1 MGDLML
7 IILSVIISGILSGFA
22 GYTIKLLIDQRSQ
35 IASKNAIDQQIRM
48 AQERSQEILIE
59 AKEKSLQFRLES
71 EKEINKQ
78 RNEVQQER
86 NKANSLKDESN
97 EKLNQ
102 IKKDTKKISEQIK
115 LINSQKV
122 ELSKSRELYANKIEE
137 ASDISLDDAK
147 NILMK
152 EAQEDIEHD
161 IAKKYRIAN
170 AELENKIDEHA
181 RDVIAGAIQ
190 RFASDVVAEETVQ
203 SVSIPNEEMKG
214 RLIGRDGRN
223 IRAIEKATGV
233 DLIVDESPDSVTVSC
248 FDPIRR
254 QIAINSLNELIKD
267 GRIHP
272 ARIES
277 VTKKSQSDIGKTIR
291 KAGEDA
297 IFESNVKGLPPELIE
312 IVGKLKFR
320 YSYGENVLQHSVEV
334 ANFSALIAEEIG
346 ADVRVS
352 RTGGFLHDIGKALT
366 HEIEGPHAEIGANI
380 VSKYEI
386 DPKIVTTI
394 REHHDSDFT
403 TTESFIVA
411 AADAISAARPGA
423 RRDSAEAYIKRL
435 KDIEE
440 IALGFNGVDKCFAI
454 EAGREL
460 RVLVDPLVIN
470 DDESTLLA
478 RNIVKK
484 IESSLKYPGQ
494 IKVVVIRES
503 RSIETAQ

>member
-22 GYTIKLLIDQRSQ
+22 GYTIKLVIDQRSQ

-97 EKLNQ
+97 KKLNQ
-102 IKKDTKKISEQIK
+102 INKDTKKISEQIK
-115 LINSQKV
+115 LINNQKV

-170 AELENKIDEHA
+170 TELENKIDEHA

-233 DLIVDESPDSVTVSC
+233 DLIVDESPDSVTISC

-272 ARIES
+272 ARQ
-277 VTKKSQSDIGKTIR
+277 KR
-291 KAGEDA
+291 
-297 IFESNVKGLPPELIE
+297 VKVP
-312 IVGKLKFR
+312 
-320 YSYGENVLQHSVEV
+320 
-334 ANFSALIAEEIG
+334 SA
-346 ADVRVS
+346 
-352 RTGGFLHDIGKALT
+352 
-366 HEIEGPHAEIGANI
+366 
-380 VSKYEI
+380 
-386 DPKIVTTI
+386 
-394 REHHDSDFT
+394 
-403 TTESFIVA
+403 
-411 AADAISAARPGA
+411 
-423 RRDSAEAYIKRL
+423 
-435 KDIEE
+435 
-440 IALGFNGVDKCFAI
+440 
-454 EAGREL
+454 
-460 RVLVDPLVIN
+460 
-470 DDESTLLA
+470 
-478 RNIVKK
+478 
-484 IESSLKYPGQ
+484 
-494 IKVVVIRES
+494 
-503 RSIETAQ
+503 